1 MKSVIPIFASQVN
14 RIMLELV
21 SIDCEGDTAR
31 LALRAQ
37 ELKDRNSDTASA
49 CVLANTVAQL
59 VQQDGV
65 RRIVISRHSHA
76 VKR

>member
-1 MKSVIPIFASQVN
+1 MP
-14 RIMLELV
+14 ELV
-21 SIDCEGDTAR
+21 SVDCVGDTAR

-37 ELKDRNSDTASA
+37 VTNAANTNTSSA

-59 VQQDGV
+59 VQQTGV
-65 RRIVISRHSHA
+65 RRIVISRHSHV